1 MKIGI
6 FDSGLGGLLILRSII
21 KKLPQYDYV
30 YLGDTKRIP
39 YGSRTQNTIH
49 SFTRQAVAYLLKNNC
64 QLVVLAC
71 NTASSSAL
79 RKIQR
84 EYLPKNYPNR
94 RVLGIIIPT
103 AEQTIHDS
111 KIRKIGILATSS
123 TVDSKSFLREFKK
136 LNPALQVYQS
146 PAPRLVPLLEAG
158 KTAQAVRLAKKYL
171 KPLLKK
177 QVDAIVL
184 GCTHYSLLADE
195 IQKIAGRKIKIV
207 DQTDFIA
214 RKLAEYLARHPE
226 IKSKLEKKGKLDL
239 RVTKISEPIL
249 QNSKAWFG
257 ANARLKLV
265 KI

>member
-30 YLGDTKRIP
+30 YLGDTKRVP
-39 YGSRTQNTIH
+39 YGSRTQNAIH

-79 RKIQR
+79 RRIQR
-84 EYLPKNYPNR
+84 EYLPKNYPGR

-103 AEQTIHDS
+103 AEETIKDR

-123 TVDSKSFLREFKK
+123 TVESKSFLKEFKK

-146 PAPRLVPLLEAG
+146 RAPRLVPLLEAG
-158 KTAQAVRLAKKYL
+158 QTMQAVRLAKKYL
-171 KPLLKK
+171 KLLLEKK
-177 QVDAIVL
+177 VDAIVL
-184 GCTHYSLLADE
+184 GCTHYSLIADE
-195 IQKIAGRKIKIV
+195 IRKIAGRKVKIV

-226 IKSKLEKKGKLDL
+226 IKSKLAKKGKLDL
-239 RVTKISEPIL
+239 GVTKISEPIL

-257 ANARLKLV
+257 PNTKLKLA